1 MLISFSCHKS
11 LSEFAIARRAVALV
25 AAVACAVGVALPAA
39 AGAVAAGGRGY
50 ISVDVMS
57 IKEAR
62 FKKVIR
68 QQYDFSCGSAALA
81 TLLTHHYGYDLT
93 EQEVFDSMI
102 LFGDEDKIR
111 RYGFS
116 LLDMKDYLEREGFSS
131 NGFKAPLDAFVQA
144 KVPGIALINAGGY
157 LHFVVVKG
165 VTRTEV
171 LVGDPAAGMKTY
183 PRAEFE
189 AMWNGVAFVIMNKT
203 KMAEASFNSPSAW
216 KVRYAAPFG
225 TALSRQSLSTFNQ
238 LLPRPGD
245 F

>member
-1 MLISFSCHKS
+1 MSILFNNRPQ
-11 LSEFAIARRAVALV
+11 LALATARCTAVLVAAAVALGLASPAGAGV
-25 AAVACAVGVALPAA
+25 VDPGGSGMGFVRVGVT
-39 AGAVAAGGRGY
+39 
-50 ISVDVMS
+50 S

-62 FKKVIR
+62 FKKVIK

-81 TLLTHHYGYDLT
+81 TLLTHHYGYDVT
-93 EQEVFDSMI
+93 EQDVFDSMI
-102 LFGDEDKIR
+102 LFGDEQKIR

-116 LLDMKDYLEREGFSS
+116 LLDMKEYLDREGFTA

-144 KVPGIALINAGGY
+144 KVPGVALINLRGY

-171 LVGDPAAGMKTY
+171 LIGDPAAGVKTY
-183 PRAEFE
+183 PRSEFE

-203 KMAEASFNSPSAW
+203 EMAKASFNTRSAW
-216 KVRYAAPFG
+216 KVRNAAPFG
-225 TALSRQSLSTFNQ
+225 TALSRQSLNSFS
-238 LLPRPGD
+238 LSLPRPGD

>member
-1 MLISFSCHKS
+1 MFISLHRMVSAC
-11 LSEFAIARRAVALV
+11 AVAQRTVALV
-25 AAVACAVGVALPAA
+25 AAVAFAVGVAVP
-39 AGAVAAGGRGY
+39 AVAGTVSAGGSGLGFIR
-50 ISVDVMS
+50 VDVTS

-62 FKKVIR
+62 FKKVIK

-81 TLLTHHYGYDLT
+81 TLLTHHYGYDVT
-93 EQEVFDSMI
+93 EQDVFDAMI
-102 LFGDEDKIR
+102 LFGDEAKIR

-116 LLDMKDYLEREGFSS
+116 LLDMKEYLEREGFNS

-144 KVPGIALINAGGY
+144 KVPGIALINANGY

-171 LVGDPAAGMKTY
+171 LVGDPAAGVKTY

-203 KMAEASFNSPSAW
+203 KMANASFNSRAEW
-216 KVRYAAPFG
+216 KVRSAAPFG
-225 TALSRQSLSTFNQ
+225 TALNRQSLGSFSQ
-238 LLPRPGD
+238 SLPRPGD

>member
-1 MLISFSCHKS
+1 MLISFNRLVPAC
-11 LSEFAIARRAVALV
+11 AVARRTVALV
-25 AAVACAVGVALPAA
+25 AGVAFAVGVAVP
-39 AGAVAAGGRGY
+39 AVAGVVSAGGGGLGY
-50 ISVDVMS
+50 VSVDVTS

-62 FKKVIR
+62 FKKVIK

-81 TLLTHHYGYDLT
+81 TLLTHHYGYDVT
-93 EQEVFDSMI
+93 EQDVFDSMI
-102 LFGDEDKIR
+102 LFGDESKIR

-116 LLDMKDYLEREGFSS
+116 LLDMKDYLEREGFNS

-144 KVPGIALINAGGY
+144 KVPGVALINAGGY

-171 LVGDPAAGMKTY
+171 LIGDPAAGVKTY
-183 PRAEFE
+183 PRPEFE

-203 KMAEASFNSPSAW
+203 KMAEASFNSRSAW
-216 KVRYAAPFG
+216 KVRHAAPFG
-225 TALSRQSLSTFNQ
+225 TALNRQSLGSFNQ